1 MSENILLPK
10 NRKIVKF
17 SLFKDVIFIPYDY
30 NIDNI
35 DNMELW
41 WTSNEIDEIS
51 KNFIKIHNIKNI
63 SLLGNEVKKILA
75 NYN

>member
-10 NRKIVKF
+10 KRKNVQF
-17 SLFKDVIFIPYDY
+17 SVFKDVIFIPYDY
-30 NIDNI
+30 NIDNM
-35 DNMELW
+35 DLW
-41 WTSNEIDEIS
+41 WTSNEIDKIS
-51 KNFIKIHNIKNI
+51 KNFIKIHNIKNF